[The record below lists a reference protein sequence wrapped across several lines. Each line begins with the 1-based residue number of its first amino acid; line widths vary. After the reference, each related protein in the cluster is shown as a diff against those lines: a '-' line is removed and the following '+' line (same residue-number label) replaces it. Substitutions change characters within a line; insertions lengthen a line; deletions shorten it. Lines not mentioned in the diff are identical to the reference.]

1 MKLFVISD
9 NTDTKMG
16 LRLCGIEG
24 VVVNDEPS
32 FRAEVEKCLSDS
44 EIGILLV
51 TEKLV
56 KLAPEYINGLKLGRS
71 LPLIVEIPDRHGAGR
86 DEGRHKFVYQRSD
99 RRQTV
104 IQRILYG

>member
-24 VVVNDEPS
+24 VVVDSEDQL
-32 FRAEVEKCLSDS
+32 RTEVEKCLADP
-44 EIGILLV
+44 EIGVLLI

-56 KLAPEYINGLKLGRS
+56 KLAPSYINGIKLGRS
-71 LPLIVEIPDRHGAGR
+71 LPLIAEIPDRHGTGR
-86 DEGRHKFVYQRSD
+86 TKEAISAYISEAIGVK
-99 RRQTV
+99 
-104 IQRILYG
+104 L

>member
-24 VVVNDEPS
+24 VVVDSEDQLCT
-32 FRAEVEKCLSDS
+32 EVEKCLADP
-44 EIGILLV
+44 EIGVLLI

-56 KLAPEYINGLKLGRS
+56 KLAPSYINGIKLGRS
-71 LPLIVEIPDRHGAGR
+71 LPLIAEIPDRHGAGR
-86 DEGRHKFVYQRSD
+86 TKEAISAYISEAIGVK
-99 RRQTV
+99 
-104 IQRILYG
+104 L

>member
-24 VVVNDEPS
+24 VVVDSEDQL
-32 FRAEVEKCLSDS
+32 RTEVEKCLADP
-44 EIGILLV
+44 EIGVLLI

-56 KLAPEYINGLKLGRS
+56 KLAPAYINGIKLGRS
-71 LPLIVEIPDRHGAGR
+71 LPLIAEIPDRHG
-86 DEGRHKFVYQRSD
+86 EGRTKEAISAYISEAIGVK
-99 RRQTV
+99 
-104 IQRILYG
+104 L

>member
-24 VVVNDEPS
+24 VVVDSEDQL
-32 FRAEVEKCLSDS
+32 RTEVEKCLADP
-44 EIGILLV
+44 EIGVLLI

-56 KLAPEYINGLKLGRS
+56 KLAPSYINGPS
-71 LPLIVEIPDRHGAGR
+71 LPLIAEIPDRHGAGR
-86 DEGRHKFVYQRSD
+86 TKEAISAYISEAIGVK
-99 RRQTV
+99 
-104 IQRILYG
+104 L

>member
-16 LRLCGIEG
+16 LRICGIEG

-86 DEGRHKFVYQRSD
+86 TKDAISSYISEAIGVK
-99 RRQTV
+99 
-104 IQRILYG
+104 L

>member
-24 VVVNDEPS
+24 VVVGDEAS
-32 FRAEVEKCLSDS
+32 FRTEVEKCMEDP
-44 EIGILLV
+44 EIGVLLV

-56 KLAPEYINGLKLGRS
+56 KLAPDYINELKLGRS

-86 DEGRHKFVYQRSD
+86 TKDAISSYISEAIGVK
-99 RRQTV
+99 
-104 IQRILYG
+104 L

>member
-24 VVVNDEPS
+24 VVVDSEDQL
-32 FRAEVEKCLSDS
+32 RTEVEKCLADP
-44 EIGILLV
+44 EIGVLLI

-56 KLAPEYINGLKLGRS
+56 KLAPSYINGIKLGRS
-71 LPLIVEIPDRHGAGR
+71 LPLIAEIPDRHGAGR
-86 DEGRHKFVYQRSD
+86 TKEAISAYISEASGVK
-99 RRQTV
+99 
-104 IQRILYG
+104 L

>member
-24 VVVNDEPS
+24 VVVGSEDQL
-32 FRAEVEKCLSDS
+32 RTEVEKCLADP
-44 EIGILLV
+44 EIGVLLI

-56 KLAPEYINGLKLGRS
+56 KLAPSYINGIKLGRS
-71 LPLIVEIPDRHGAGR
+71 LPLIAEIPDRHG
-86 DEGRHKFVYQRSD
+86 EGRTKEAISAYISEAIGVK
-99 RRQTV
+99 
-104 IQRILYG
+104 L